1 MVGREEGARNIFRS
15 RGAKCNEEVE
25 MLLWLEL

>member
-15 RGAKCNEEVE
+15 RGAKCNEVE